1 LNSVENTSEAK
12 GETGRVGYWV
22 SIVASVLGVGLSY
35 ELTKLH
41 FLLEKDP
48 SHESYCN
55 VSQTINCDAVAKST
69 YSVFW
74 GLPLSVWGLFAYT
87 IAIFISV
94 WGIRTKR
101 AAPAALILL
110 LGGVA
115 TLGALVLAY
124 LSAFV
129 IGSWC
134 LLCAASWGVDL
145 TLLVCGLLMVAPAFK
160 ASFLEVVETFRKQ
173 RLTVVLL
180 GGLTLVA
187 LLVTGQT
194 LSQKTP
200 DSALPQLSVKASST
214 KPAMVTGL
222 TEAGHPYIGAAKPK
236 VLIEEFSD
244 YQCPFCAKAHA
255 TLRALV
261 NRYPDSIRVVHR
273 HFPLDNDCNKAIT
286 RPFHTH
292 ACYYAK
298 LAVCAATLNRFWE
311 TNDFLFHHGHDEAPV
326 AVGTLAREVG
336 VDGELL
342 QQCLSS
348 KSRDL
353 LAPDIEEGIRL
364 KIDGTPTFVINGEKV
379 TGQLPETLLEQYPL

>member
-1 LNSVENTSEAK
+1 LNSVENTSEIK

-22 SIVASVLGVGLSY
+22 SVVAGVVGIGLSY

-41 FLLEKDP
+41 FLLERDP

-55 VSQTINCDAVAKST
+55 VSQTVNCDAVAKSA
-69 YSVFW
+69 YSVFL
-74 GLPLSVWGLFAYT
+74 GLPLSVWGLYAYA
-87 IAIFISV
+87 IAIFLGV

-101 AAPAALILL
+101 AAPAALILV

-115 TLGALVLAY
+115 TVGALVLAY

-134 LLCAASWGVDL
+134 LLCAASWVVDL
-145 TLLVCGLLMVAPAFK
+145 TLFLSGLLMVTPALK
-160 ASFLEVVETFRKQ
+160 ASFSDVVATFQRQ
-173 RLTVVLL
+173 RLTVALL
-180 GGLTLVA
+180 GGLTVVA
-187 LLVTGQT
+187 LFVTGKALT
-194 LSQKTP
+194 QKSLE
-200 DSALPQLSVKASST
+200 SAEAQSSVKSST
-214 KPAMVTGL
+214 SKSAIVTGL
-222 TEAGHPYIGAAKPK
+222 TEAGYPYIGAAKPK

-261 NRYPDSIRVVHR
+261 TRYPDSIRVVHR
-273 HFPLDNDCNKAIT
+273 HFPLDNDCNKAIL

-311 TNDFLFHHGHDEAPV
+311 ANDFLFHHGHDEAPV
-326 AVGTLAREVG
+326 AVGTLAREIG

-379 TGQLPETLLEQYPL
+379 TGQLPEKLLEQYPL